1 MSSSY
6 YSTLTASGSAN
17 VVAIVNPLSGAG
29 ADPHVAA
36 SRVALLGARIEA
48 AGMRGDVHVTTGG
61 GHACALASSAVAAGA
76 TLVIAWGGDGT
87 INEVGNALVGT
98 DAALGI
104 VPAGSGNGF
113 ARNLNLPLSPGAA
126 IDVALTGGD
135 RRVDVGLVGERAF
148 FNIAGFGFDAA
159 IAALFNARAQ
169 GRRGLWPYIRIGSG
183 HAFTY
188 RASRYRLTLDDEPFE
203 TRALMVAFANGA
215 EYGNGLRLAPHAQL
229 DDGRL
234 EAALVD
240 DRSPLA
246 RLWTARHLALGSTQ
260 RARGVTWRSVQ
271 RAHIRAEDGPLQFHL
286 DGEPF
291 TAEGSVAIGLRSRA
305 LRVRI
310 PGRGHA

>member
-6 YSTLTASGSAN
+6 YSTLTPSGSAN

-29 ADPHVAA
+29 ANPHVAA
-36 SRVALLGARIEA
+36 SRVALLEARFA
-48 AGMRGDVHVTTGG
+48 ASGIGGEVHVTKGG
-61 GHACALASSAVAAGA
+61 GHARALATSAVAGGA

-87 INEVGNALVGT
+87 INEVGNALIGT
-98 DAALGI
+98 DVALGI

-113 ARNLNLPLSPGAA
+113 ARNLNLPLSPTEA

-159 IAALFNARAQ
+159 IAALFNLREQ
-169 GRRGLWPYIRIGSG
+169 GRRGLWPYIRIGSS

-188 RASRYRLTLDDEPFE
+188 RANRYHLVLDDEPFE

-234 EAALVD
+234 EAAIVD
-240 DRSPLA
+240 DCPPLA
-246 RLWTARHLALGSTQ
+246 RLWTARHLALGSAP

-271 RAHIRAEDGPLQFHL
+271 RADISTEGGPLQFHL
-286 DGEPF
+286 DGEPC
-291 TAEGSVAIGLRSRA
+291 TAEGHMAVGLCACA

-310 PGRGHA
+310 PGRGYP

>member
-6 YSTLTASGSAN
+6 YSTLTARGSSN

-29 ADPHVAA
+29 ANPDAA
-36 SRVALLGARIEA
+36 AARVALLDARIEA
-48 AGMRGDVHVTTGG
+48 AGMRGEVHVTKGG
-61 GHACALASSAVAAGA
+61 GHARALATSAVAGGA

-87 INEVGNALVGT
+87 INEVGNALVGA

-113 ARNLNLPLSPGAA
+113 ARNLNLPSSPVAA
-126 IDVALTGGD
+126 IDVALTGSD
-135 RRVDVGLVGERAF
+135 RCVDVGLVGERAF

-169 GRRGLWPYIRIGSG
+169 GRRGLWPYIRIGSS
-183 HAFTY
+183 HAFSY

-203 TRALMVAFANGA
+203 SSALMVAFANGA

-234 EAALVD
+234 EAAIVD
-240 DRSPLA
+240 DRPPLA
-246 RLWTARHLALGSTQ
+246 RLWTARHLALGSAP

-271 RAHIRAEDGPLQFHL
+271 RAEIVTENGMLQYHL
-286 DGEPF
+286 DGEPC
-291 TAEGSVAIGLRSRA
+291 TAEGRVTVGLRARA